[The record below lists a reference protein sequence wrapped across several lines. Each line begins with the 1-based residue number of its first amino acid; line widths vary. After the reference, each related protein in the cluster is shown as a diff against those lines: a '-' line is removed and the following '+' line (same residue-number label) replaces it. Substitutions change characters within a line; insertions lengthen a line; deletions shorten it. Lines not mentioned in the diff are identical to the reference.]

1 MSNHLEATIPLDM
14 VPAKE
19 AARIANRS
27 VLTLR
32 RMAAAGEIQVYKIRR
47 SLFFKRA
54 DLDKLFQPVATKGGV
69 R

>member
-1 MSNHLEATIPLDM
+1 MSNHLEATIPLEK

-19 AARIANRS
+19 AALITNRS

-47 SLFFKRA
+47 SLFFDRA
-54 DLDKLFQPVATKGGV
+54 DLEKLFKPVARKGGA